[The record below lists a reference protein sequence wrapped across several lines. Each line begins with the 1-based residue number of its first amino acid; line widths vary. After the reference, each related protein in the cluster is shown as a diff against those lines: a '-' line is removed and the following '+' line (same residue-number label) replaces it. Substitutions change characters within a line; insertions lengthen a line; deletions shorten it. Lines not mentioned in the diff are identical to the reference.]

1 MRCALVTGVQTCA
14 LPISSHLLHPGVRDP
29 KTEQSVL
36 WLSTRLEQYPTLLML
51 PADLD
56 AHMATRS
63 TTSTPTSWPA
73 WAQRRSALCRR
84 ALSSDTASRSDKP
97 EQRRRRC
104 VAADRPA
111 QLVSSSHPVVLSLVD
126 NRDRGP
132 LRLPL
137 QQT

>member
-1 MRCALVTGVQTCA
+1 
-14 LPISSHLLHPGVRDP
+14 
-29 KTEQSVL
+29 
-36 WLSTRLEQYPTLLML
+36 ML

-63 TTSTPTSWPA
+63 TTSPPTSWPA

-84 ALSSDTASRSDKP
+84 ALSSDTASSSDKP

-111 QLVSSSHPVVLSLVD
+111 QIVSSSHPVGLSLVD

-132 LRLPL
+132 IRLPL
-137 QQT
+137 HQTCECPLNDGWEHSCVPESPGPGTGGQVRSDKKLL

>member
-1 MRCALVTGVQTCA
+1 MIFFFKQKTAYELR
-14 LPISSHLLHPGVRDP
+14 ISDWSSDVCSSDLHLLHPGVRDP

-63 TTSTPTSWPA
+63 TTSPPTSWPA

-84 ALSSDTASRSDKP
+84 ALSSDTASSSDTPAKL
-97 EQRRRRC
+97 RRRG
-104 VAADRPA
+104 VAADPIGRT
-111 QLVSSSHPVVLSLVD
+111 SM
-126 NRDRGP
+126 RERRGP
-132 LRLPL
+132 YG
-137 QQT
+137 

>member
-1 MRCALVTGVQTCA
+1 
-14 LPISSHLLHPGVRDP
+14 
-29 KTEQSVL
+29 
-36 WLSTRLEQYPTLLML
+36 ML

-63 TTSTPTSWPA
+63 TTSPPTSWPA

-84 ALSSDTASRSDKP
+84 ALSSDTASSSDKP

-111 QLVSSSHPVVLSLVD
+111 QIVSSSHPVGLRSEEHTSELQSLMRISYAVFCLKKKKQRT
-126 NRDRGP
+126 N
-132 LRLPL
+132 
-137 QQT
+137 